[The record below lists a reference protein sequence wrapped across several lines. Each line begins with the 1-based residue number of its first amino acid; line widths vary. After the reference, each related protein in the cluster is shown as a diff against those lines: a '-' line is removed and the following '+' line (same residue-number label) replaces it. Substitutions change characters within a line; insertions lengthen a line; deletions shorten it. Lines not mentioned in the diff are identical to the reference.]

1 MVGSIRYVGKIFN
14 NPKAGNDNWIGVEW
28 DLESHQGGPG
38 KHQGTVDGYKYF
50 ECEFHKD
57 SELWKAGQSKSCSF
71 VRFAKVKVGGI
82 AMEEAI
88 REQYLPDDGKDQETI
103 EAEKRKQAEDLY
115 VQKGKGKKL
124 EIQLVGMDQA
134 QQLRS
139 DISNSREISLQYLK
153 ISELGVPGTIRN
165 LIPNTMTLHLDKN
178 FLYSW
183 DQFFQIT
190 QELRLLRV
198 LVLSGNK
205 FRKIDKTYFDGK
217 NIDQLVATNLF
228 ELVLIDCSLEWS
240 QIDILAPALLYVENL
255 LLARNNCKKICSEFE
270 ISKTHWKNLRFLN
283 LEQNGIESW
292 DELAGFRALD
302 GLQKLIVNKNLIKEI
317 YRKPGFRDLRYL
329 SFEDNLISDWKSLN

>member
-1 MVGSIRYVGKIFN
+1 
-14 NPKAGNDNWIGVEW
+14 
-28 DLESHQGGPG
+28 
-38 KHQGTVDGYKYF
+38 
-50 ECEFHKD
+50 
-57 SELWKAGQSKSCSF
+57 
-71 VRFAKVKVGGI
+71 
-82 AMEEAI
+82 
-88 REQYLPDDGKDQETI
+88 
-103 EAEKRKQAEDLY
+103 
-115 VQKGKGKKL
+115 
-124 EIQLVGMDQA
+124 
-134 QQLRS
+134 
-139 DISNSREISLQYLK
+139 
-153 ISELGVPGTIRN
+153 
-165 LIPNTMTLHLDKN
+165 MTLHLDKN

-270 ISKTHWKNLRFLN
+270 ISKTYWKNLRFLN